1 MGRAAAPVCHGVLR
15 TVHLR
20 EMTMSD
26 LGQLF
31 QLCGWG
37 PKPLENFTTT
47 ALAIAI
53 NHDDRP
59 MKQALK
65 AIDWSHHQKPGC
77 TALPT
82 IDIAVNDI
90 VSVTAATQVT

>member
-1 MGRAAAPVCHGVLR
+1 
-15 TVHLR
+15 
-20 EMTMSD
+20 MTMSD

-65 AIDWSHHQKPGC
+65 AIDWSHQAKPGC
-77 TALPT
+77 TVIPRTDTAA
-82 IDIAVNDI
+82 DDI
-90 VSVTAATQVT
+90 VSVAAATQVTLWATRCDESPGGRRFEEDP

>member
-1 MGRAAAPVCHGVLR
+1 
-15 TVHLR
+15 
-20 EMTMSD
+20 MTMSD

-53 NHDDRP
+53 NTTTDR
-59 MKQALK
+59 
-65 AIDWSHHQKPGC
+65 
-77 TALPT
+77 
-82 IDIAVNDI
+82 
-90 VSVTAATQVT
+90 